1 MFLIDGLHPLPLDG
15 GWKSFHVTDYL
26 INVGQKILIDHL
38 RLHPLRRLKHQ
49 LGWILSPIWWHSLA
63 QVSPFGA
70 YLLFGSEG
78 NGNNNKKVMKMSKDI
93 GVLIPLFSVT
103 TCMTLD
109 LCLRSVDG
117 HT

>member
-15 GWKSFHVTDYL
+15 GWKSSHVTDYL

-49 LGWILSPIWWHSLA
+49 LGWILSPIWWLSLA
-63 QVSPFGA
+63 KVTPFGA
-70 YLLFGSEG
+70 YLFFDGGE
-78 NGNNNKKVMKMSKDI
+78 NGNNNKKVMKMNKDI

-103 TCMTLD
+103 TYMTLD